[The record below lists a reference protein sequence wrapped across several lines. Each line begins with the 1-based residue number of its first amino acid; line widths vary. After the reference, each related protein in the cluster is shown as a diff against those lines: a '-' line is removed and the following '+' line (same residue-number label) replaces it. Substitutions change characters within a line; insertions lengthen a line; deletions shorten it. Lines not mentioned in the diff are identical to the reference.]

1 MSILSNLFAG
11 GAGKLADGIGNI
23 LDKVITTDKERM
35 SLDNEMRKAEQQFQL
50 ENRKLDLQEREAELA
65 DAKSARDT
73 ASVIQTSANAT
84 LLSKNTGPYL
94 ALGTVALTFILFFAV
109 LFLNKQLVASNT
121 KDVVIYI
128 LGVLS
133 AVVTQIFSF
142 YFGSSQGSHDKQGML
157 NALNSKK

>member
-35 SLDNEMRKAEQQFQL
+35 SLDNEMKKAEQQYQL
-50 ENRKLDLQEREAELA
+50 ENRKLDIQERQLEV
-65 DAKSARDT
+65 DDTKSARDT
-73 ASVIQTSANAT
+73 ASVIQTSTNAT

-94 ALGTVALTFILFFAV
+94 ALGTVALTFILFFV
-109 LFLNKQLVASNT
+109 MLFMHPSQDT
-121 KDVVIYI
+121 KDVILYI

-157 NALNSKK
+157 NALNTRK